1 MSTQYLNRV
10 IGMGTKRN
18 PQFNVRIPPELKE
31 KVVTLAER
39 NKRSVNAEIV
49 AALELVCRKA
59 FGEIIEHDAGV
70 EIVLNEHESKLL
82 ESSIE
87 TLKKVSETE
96 KKLDELMAELK
107 KLNSERGQ

>member
-1 MSTQYLNRV
+1 MSA
-10 IGMGTKRN
+10 KRN

-31 KVVTLAER
+31 KVAALAER

-59 FGEIIEHDAGV
+59 FGEIIEHDDGV
-70 EIVLNEHESKLL
+70 ELILNERDSKLL

-107 KLNSERGQ
+107 KLNSERVQ

>member
-1 MSTQYLNRV
+1 
-10 IGMGTKRN
+10 MGTKRN

-70 EIVLNEHESKLL
+70 DVLNEHESKLL

-107 KLNSERGQ
+107 KLNSKRVQ

>member
-1 MSTQYLNRV
+1 MS
-10 IGMGTKRN
+10 TKRN

-31 KVVTLAER
+31 RVVALAEK

-59 FGEIIEHDAGV
+59 FGEVIEHDDGV
-70 EIVLNEHESKLL
+70 EIILNERESMLL

-87 TLKKVSETE
+87 TLKKVAEAE

-107 KLNSERGQ
+107 KLNNKEIQ